1 MSEVRASSA
10 EKAAFLLD
18 TALSARSVNA
28 QGRDSH
34 FVFTLH
40 LFQHRWGPVFPWL
53 ELTLM
58 GNSKFVIWV
67 CTMQD
72 ELQESQTPWF

>member
-40 LFQHRWGPVFPWL
+40 LFQHRL